1 VIRLGS
7 FNIITDN
14 IDSFLLLNSFI
25 LFFFF
30 GCLQV
35 IEVLLSLVV
44 ALVIFIVRF
53 HFTLIAANLDTDL
66 VLYVVSM
73 DQLNLL
79 GIGCKITF
87 NKVQLVLVKFIL
99 LVITTIASATSLFTN
114 RMMLSILI
122 FILSDMLLRFLSVAL
137 VVGINLDRVS
147 TIFI

>member
-44 ALVIFIVRF
+44 ALVIFIIRF

>member
-1 VIRLGS
+1 
-7 FNIITDN
+7 
-14 IDSFLLLNSFI
+14 
-25 LFFFF
+25 
-30 GCLQV
+30 
-35 IEVLLSLVV
+35 LSLVV

-66 VLYVVSM
+66 VLYVVGM

-99 LVITTIASATSLFTN
+99 LIITTIASATSLFTN
-114 RMMLSILI
+114 RMMLSVLI

-137 VVGINLDRVS
+137 VVGINLNRVS